1 MPLSRTAADVPFAA
15 PMSPP
20 PEHILQFF
28 AYAHLPPM
36 LQVVSKPFGELAE
49 HIVETLPRNP
59 ERTQAPRGEG
69 RGRPRTGGEVSRAR
83 QQSER
88 APTRERHP
96 RARCPVCDLPHVPA
110 DQSGTTWGP
119 DCACQGAA

>member
-20 PEHILQFF
+20 
-28 AYAHLPPM
+28 
-36 LQVVSKPFGELAE
+36 
-49 HIVETLPRNP
+49 
-59 ERTQAPRGEG
+59 
-69 RGRPRTGGEVSRAR
+69 
-83 QQSER
+83 ER

-119 DCACQGAA
+119 DCACHEVRA